1 MSYHP
6 PFPDPPPRHGSG
18 AHRARPGSAGPAHGS
33 PHPGRPAGYG
43 PWAEPAAD
51 TWADPAAGTWAEPAR
66 DPWAGTHGT
75 PLGTPRAPGP
85 ADERGAVRRLGS
97 AYRLLR
103 RVATLTA
110 LGYFVL
116 YLLLSAYAPG
126 LMTGSVSG
134 GLTTGVLLGLVQLPV
149 ALGAIALYEAIARRR
164 VDPLAAGMRERA
176 AEAAADDER
185 TAARRAP
192 GGAFV

>member
-6 PFPDPPPRHGSG
+6 PFPDPPPPHGSG
-18 AHRARPGSAGPAHGS
+18 AHRARPGNAGPRHGS
-33 PHPGRPAGYG
+33 PHPAHPAGYG
-43 PWAEPAAD
+43 PWTEPAAGA
-51 TWADPAAGTWAEPAR
+51 WADPAG
-66 DPWAGTHGT
+66 DPWAGAHGT
-75 PLGTPRAPGP
+75 PHAPEA

-126 LMTGSVSG
+126 LMTGSVGG

-164 VDPLAAGMRERA
+164 VDPLATGIRERA

-185 TAARRAP
+185 TAARRAS
-192 GGAFV
+192 GGAFA

>member
-6 PFPDPPPRHGSG
+6 PFPEPPPRHASG
-18 AHRARPGSAGPAHGS
+18 AHRARPGSAGPQFDS
-33 PHPGRPAGYG
+33 PHPAHPAGYG
-43 PWAEPAAD
+43 PWTEPAARA
-51 TWADPAAGTWAEPAR
+51 WADPAG
-66 DPWAGTHGT
+66 DPWAGAHGT
-75 PLGTPRAPGP
+75 PHGTPHAPEA

-164 VDPLAAGMRERA
+164 VDPLAAGIRERA
-176 AEAAADDER
+176 AEAAADEER

-192 GGAFV
+192 GGAFA